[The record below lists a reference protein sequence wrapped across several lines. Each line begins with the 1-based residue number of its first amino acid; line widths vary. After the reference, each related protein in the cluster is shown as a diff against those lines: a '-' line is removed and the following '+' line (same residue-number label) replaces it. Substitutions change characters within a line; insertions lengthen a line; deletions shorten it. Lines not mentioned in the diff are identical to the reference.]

1 MYQVIYYS
9 NKRGDS
15 PVEAFICSLQ
25 LKVRAKVLKWLEL
38 LEEQG
43 SNLPRPYADMLRD
56 KIRELRISHGKLEI
70 RLLYFF
76 WKDKIIVVTNGFFKK
91 DKQTDNSEINKAIN
105 YMNDFMVREGE
116 R

>member
-1 MYQVIYYS
+1 MLDNMYQIIYYS

-15 PVEAFICSLQ
+15 QVEKFICSLQ

-43 SNLPRPYADMLRD
+43 SNLPRPYADTLRD
-56 KIRELRISHGKLEI
+56 KIRELRISHGRLEI

-76 WKDKIIVVTNGFFKK
+76 WKNNIIVVTNGFF
-91 DKQTDNSEINKAIN
+91 
-105 YMNDFMVREGE
+105 
-116 R
+116 